1 MMPGKPFERGH
12 RIGRPR
18 GSRNRLASQ
27 FLDDLIEIWNE
38 PISKDNPLRRG
49 PAALRIM
56 SRDRPHEFAKIYA
69 SVLPKE
75 FLVQSVASELDDD
88 ELDRMIEALRQR
100 VLEAREERAL
110 DQALQMKLLGA
121 SKHDC
126 QRLVPGRRGLPN
138 CALPA
143 SPLGDSGRL

>member
-1 MMPGKPFERGH
+1 MSVRRPFSPPLHSAARYTRKHLHAGQRAAPPNHAEWADAKRV
-12 RIGRPR
+12 RSISTVRSVR
-18 GSRNRLASQ
+18 S
-27 FLDDLIEIWNE
+27 E
-38 PISKDNPLRRG
+38 P
-49 PAALRIM
+49 
-56 SRDRPHEFAKIYA
+56 
-69 SVLPKE
+69 
-75 FLVQSVASELDDD
+75 LVQSVASELDDD